1 MKVSVG
7 GLEIGYRRTG
17 QGPALVLVHGAL
29 TDGGYWRPQLEG
41 LGDEFARGGL
51 GRGRSRRVHRNLPP
65 DFTLAGYAGA
75 LAGLI
80 GALEL
85 APAHVCGLSW
95 GGSVALALFRDHPAC
110 VRSLVLADSYA
121 GWRGSLPAD
130 EVENRLAAAR
140 ALAAEPPERPEALWP
155 GLLSPGASAEVVR
168 ELSAAVA
175 GFRPASV
182 GAVGEIM
189 ASCDLRELL
198 PTVDVPTLLL
208 WGELDERSP
217 RAVAEQINAGIP
229 GSRLVFIPGAG
240 HVSSLGGQNTST
252 PSCAGRVLPVRRRRS
267 ALRPGRASSP
277 PRSRDPSAARSSRA
291 GRAAARE
298 IRAHLVHR
306 VLERLGV
313 GLRGLR
319 EATDLADVLEGRGA
333 HLVLGGGRLEVVE
346 GADVAAHAL
355 RLVRQ
360 SVSGGR
366 RSARPAPWLA
376 PLWPSSWPW
385 PRSRRQR
392 PLRSPTRTSAS
403 ARSRQSPARAPRT
416 RRNCAAGWAAA
427 VLRSGGTSTATDVS
441 TAGAAG

>member
-29 TDGGYWRPQLEG
+29 TDGGYWRPQLEE
-41 LGDEFARGGL
+41 LGDEFTVVAWDEPGAGE
-51 GRGRSRRVHRNLPP
+51 SSDLPP

-130 EVENRLAAAR
+130 EVETRLAAAR
-140 ALAAEPPERPEALWP
+140 ALAAEPPDRPEALWP
-155 GLLSPGASAEVVR
+155 GLLSPGASAEVAR
-168 ELSAAVA
+168 ELSAAVS

-182 GAVGEIM
+182 RAVGEIM

-240 HVSSLGGQNTST
+240 HVSSLEQPERFN
-252 PSCAGRVLPVRRRRS
+252 AE
-267 ALRPGRASSP
+267 LREFCRQ
-277 PRSRDPSAARSSRA
+277 
-291 GRAAARE
+291 AAA
-298 IRAHLVHR
+298 
-306 VLERLGV
+306 
-313 GLRGLR
+313 
-319 EATDLADVLEGRGA
+319 
-333 HLVLGGGRLEVVE
+333 
-346 GADVAAHAL
+346 
-355 RLVRQ
+355 
-360 SVSGGR
+360 
-366 RSARPAPWLA
+366 
-376 PLWPSSWPW
+376 
-385 PRSRRQR
+385 
-392 PLRSPTRTSAS
+392 
-403 ARSRQSPARAPRT
+403 
-416 RRNCAAGWAAA
+416 
-427 VLRSGGTSTATDVS
+427 
-441 TAGAAG
+441 